1 MTIDSTHPIV
11 LLEAPT
17 EEVQTGVFDVTVKFS
32 ESVTGF
38 EQSELS
44 VEGSNASGTITTWA
58 PQTGGTDYIATIT
71 PTHTGTSTA
80 PGQLFISVASFVAQD
95 ANENFNE
102 NSANATLRVDIK
114 PPTVTISNV
123 PSRPQSGSFTVYI
136 DFGEPVTGFVV
147 DDINII
153 GKMVDATAT
162 ISGSVDGR
170 YTATITPTEES
181 MFGTLDI
188 QVPAGVAQNA
198 GGHPNKESIKYVVTI
213 DRVKPMVEL
222 YAPKKPQ
229 NKPFD
234 VTITFSEEVTGFSA
248 SDFSLMKEGD
258 FGGTVHTI
266 GSGKDYILKV
276 DMSGRCK
283 FTITVKANGAYDN
296 ANNGNVA
303 SDPVTVDID
312 TEAPTAAI
320 SGVPTETQTDNFNVT
335 ITFSEEVTD
344 FDASDIT
351 FTNESG
357 TARASAALSGSGTTY
372 TATIRPRGGGNI
384 GIQVP
389 DNVAQDAATNGNQA
403 SAKETVTVGD
413 VVRLDVHLLVPSG
426 VQTGPFV
433 VSVAFTDPV
442 TGFEQS
448 ELNISG
454 TAGIDVTDWSA
465 QSDRQIFTAW
475 IRPTSD
481 GAAIFNVAANVA
493 QDDYDNWNF
502 AAPDA
507 RVTVDLPTIIDP
519 VRPSVSINVPS
530 GTQTGQFSV
539 TVQFSERVNGFTQ
552 NDLSVTGTAGAP
564 ITSWD
569 SFPDLTN
576 YTAAITPSSDGT
588 AIFNVAADVAHD
600 AANNGNTAAVQQTVA
615 VDLPEPPQPPDTVRP
630 SVTINVPSGVQT
642 SAFNVTVEFSE
653 PVTGFVQSELSVTG
667 SSGAAIANWTPR
679 TSGRLYVA
687 HITPSTDG
695 DAVFNVVENAAQDGA
710 DNWNTAAPQK
720 SVTVDLTAPTVTITG
735 LPTTVQAEAF
745 DVAITFSEDVTGFVA
760 DDIELTGSADA
771 TSTLTGSGAVYTAH
785 ITPSGEGMLEIQVP
799 AGGAHDAAGHP
810 SEASSR
816 HTVQVDAVAPTVTI
830 DVPSTVQSGE
840 FDVKV
845 EFSEPVTGFVQ
856 SEFYVA
862 GSSDATVT
870 NWVPLTGGSDYIARI
885 TPSLDGIA
893 VFNISENV
901 AQDGADN
908 WNTVATQKTVTV
920 NLPLTV
926 TEDRPGVNISVPA
939 GVQTGTFFVLVAFTE
954 PVTGFVQSEFSV
966 SGSSGSTITNWVSR
980 PGGSDYIA
988 RVTPSSDGSAVFH
1001 VAASVAQNSADNW
1014 NTTAT

>member
-1 MTIDSTHPIV
+1 MIANVSGDASAMVLSIAGSGPVWRVYISPSGDGTVKKFDVSTNAVQDSATNGNAAAEYTVTIDSTHPTV

-95 ANENFNE
+95 AAENFNE
-102 NSANATLRVDIK
+102 NSANATLRVDTK

-136 DFGEPVTGFVV
+136 DFGELVTGFVV

-188 QVPAGVAQNA
+188 QVPAGVAQDA

-276 DMSGRCK
+276 DVSGRGK

-384 GIQVP
+384 EIQVP

-413 VVRLDVHLLVPSG
+413 VVRPDVHLLVPSG

-465 QSDRQIFTAW
+465 QSDRQIYTAW

-481 GAAIFNVAANVA
+481 GTAIFNVAANVA
-493 QDDYDNWNF
+493 QDDY
-502 AAPDA
+502 
-507 RVTVDLPTIIDP
+507 
-519 VRPSVSINVPS
+519 
-530 GTQTGQFSV
+530 
-539 TVQFSERVNGFTQ
+539 
-552 NDLSVTGTAGAP
+552 
-564 ITSWD
+564 
-569 SFPDLTN
+569 
-576 YTAAITPSSDGT
+576 
-588 AIFNVAADVAHD
+588 
-600 AANNGNTAAVQQTVA
+600 
-615 VDLPEPPQPPDTVRP
+615 
-630 SVTINVPSGVQT
+630 
-642 SAFNVTVEFSE
+642 
-653 PVTGFVQSELSVTG
+653 
-667 SSGAAIANWTPR
+667 
-679 TSGRLYVA
+679 
-687 HITPSTDG
+687 
-695 DAVFNVVENAAQDGA
+695 
-710 DNWNTAAPQK
+710 
-720 SVTVDLTAPTVTITG
+720 
-735 LPTTVQAEAF
+735 
-745 DVAITFSEDVTGFVA
+745 
-760 DDIELTGSADA
+760 
-771 TSTLTGSGAVYTAH
+771 
-785 ITPSGEGMLEIQVP
+785 
-799 AGGAHDAAGHP
+799 
-810 SEASSR
+810 
-816 HTVQVDAVAPTVTI
+816 
-830 DVPSTVQSGE
+830 
-840 FDVKV
+840 
-845 EFSEPVTGFVQ
+845 
-856 SEFYVA
+856 
-862 GSSDATVT
+862 
-870 NWVPLTGGSDYIARI
+870 
-885 TPSLDGIA
+885 
-893 VFNISENV
+893 
-901 AQDGADN
+901 DN

-926 TEDRPGVNISVPA
+926 TEERPGVNISVPA
-939 GVQTGTFFVLVAFTE
+939 GVQTGTFFVLVAFTQ
-954 PVTGFVQSEFSV
+954 PVTRFVQSEFSV
-966 SGSSGSTITNWVSR
+966 SGSSCSTIRNWVSR

-1014 NTTAT
+1014 NTAATQKIVTADVTAPTVSIAVPSIVQGGDFDVTVEFSESVTDFVQSELVVTGTSGAAITNWAPQPGGSDYIATITPSNDGTMIFNVAAEVAQDSAEHKNTAAMQKSVTVDVTAPTVTITGVPTTLRATVFEMTIAFNEAVRGFAADDIDFTGTASATAALAGIGKVYTATVASSLEGTLGIQVPAGVAYDAANNGNTISTRHTVQIDAVAPTVTIDVPTTVQGRDFAVTVTFSESVTGFVQSELFLSGAGATVAALNGSGTDYEATITPVGSQVL

>member
-1 MTIDSTHPIV
+1 MADGTVKIEVSANAVQDSATNGNAAAEYTVTIDSTHPIV

-95 ANENFNE
+95 AAENFNE

-153 GKMVDATAT
+153 GKIVEATAT

-426 VQTGPFV
+426 VQTG
-433 VSVAFTDPV
+433 
-442 TGFEQS
+442 
-448 ELNISG
+448 
-454 TAGIDVTDWSA
+454 
-465 QSDRQIFTAW
+465 
-475 IRPTSD
+475 
-481 GAAIFNVAANVA
+481 
-493 QDDYDNWNF
+493 
-502 AAPDA
+502 
-507 RVTVDLPTIIDP
+507 
-519 VRPSVSINVPS
+519 
-530 GTQTGQFSV
+530 
-539 TVQFSERVNGFTQ
+539 
-552 NDLSVTGTAGAP
+552 
-564 ITSWD
+564 
-569 SFPDLTN
+569 
-576 YTAAITPSSDGT
+576 
-588 AIFNVAADVAHD
+588 
-600 AANNGNTAAVQQTVA
+600 
-615 VDLPEPPQPPDTVRP
+615 
-630 SVTINVPSGVQT
+630 
-642 SAFNVTVEFSE
+642 
-653 PVTGFVQSELSVTG
+653 
-667 SSGAAIANWTPR
+667 
-679 TSGRLYVA
+679 
-687 HITPSTDG
+687 
-695 DAVFNVVENAAQDGA
+695 
-710 DNWNTAAPQK
+710 
-720 SVTVDLTAPTVTITG
+720 
-735 LPTTVQAEAF
+735 
-745 DVAITFSEDVTGFVA
+745 
-760 DDIELTGSADA
+760 
-771 TSTLTGSGAVYTAH
+771 
-785 ITPSGEGMLEIQVP
+785 
-799 AGGAHDAAGHP
+799 
-810 SEASSR
+810 
-816 HTVQVDAVAPTVTI
+816 
-830 DVPSTVQSGE
+830 
-840 FDVKV
+840 
-845 EFSEPVTGFVQ
+845 
-856 SEFYVA
+856 
-862 GSSDATVT
+862 
-870 NWVPLTGGSDYIARI
+870 
-885 TPSLDGIA
+885 
-893 VFNISENV
+893 
-901 AQDGADN
+901 
-908 WNTVATQKTVTV
+908 
-920 NLPLTV
+920 
-926 TEDRPGVNISVPA
+926 
-939 GVQTGTFFVLVAFTE
+939 TFFVLVAFTQ

-966 SGSSGSTITNWVSR
+966 SGSSGSTIRNWVSR

-1014 NTTAT
+1014 NTAATQKIVTADVTAPTVSIAVPSIVQGGDFDVTVEFSESVTDFVQSELVVTGTSGAAITNWAPQPGGSDYIATITPSNDGTVIFNVAAEVAQDSAEHKNTAAMQKSVTVDVTAPTVTITGVPTTLRATVFEMTIAFNEAVRGFAADDIDFTGTASATAALAGIGKVYTATVASSLEGTLGIQVPAGVAYDAANNGNTISTRHTVQIDAVAPTVTIDVPTTAQGRDFAVTVTFSESVTGFVQSELFLSGAGATVAAFNGSGTDYEATITPVGSQVL

>member
-1 MTIDSTHPIV
+1 MIANVSGDASAMVLSIAGSGPVWRVYISPSGDGTVKKFDVSTNAVQDSATNGNAAAEYTVTIDSTHPTV

-95 ANENFNE
+95 AAENFYE
-102 NSANATLRVDIK
+102 NSANATLRVDTK

-188 QVPAGVAQNA
+188 QVPAGVAQDA

-276 DMSGRCK
+276 DVSGRGK

-413 VVRLDVHLLVPSG
+413 VVRPDVHLLVPSG

-465 QSDRQIFTAW
+465 QSDRQIYTAW
-475 IRPTSD
+475 IRPT
-481 GAAIFNVAANVA
+481 
-493 QDDYDNWNF
+493 
-502 AAPDA
+502 
-507 RVTVDLPTIIDP
+507 
-519 VRPSVSINVPS
+519 
-530 GTQTGQFSV
+530 
-539 TVQFSERVNGFTQ
+539 
-552 NDLSVTGTAGAP
+552 
-564 ITSWD
+564 
-569 SFPDLTN
+569 
-576 YTAAITPSSDGT
+576 SDGT
-588 AIFNVAADVAHD
+588 AIFNVAA
-600 AANNGNTAAVQQTVA
+600 
-615 VDLPEPPQPPDTVRP
+615 
-630 SVTINVPSGVQT
+630 
-642 SAFNVTVEFSE
+642 
-653 PVTGFVQSELSVTG
+653 
-667 SSGAAIANWTPR
+667 
-679 TSGRLYVA
+679 
-687 HITPSTDG
+687 
-695 DAVFNVVENAAQDGA
+695 NAAQD
-710 DNWNTAAPQK
+710 
-720 SVTVDLTAPTVTITG
+720 
-735 LPTTVQAEAF
+735 
-745 DVAITFSEDVTGFVA
+745 
-760 DDIELTGSADA
+760 
-771 TSTLTGSGAVYTAH
+771 
-785 ITPSGEGMLEIQVP
+785 
-799 AGGAHDAAGHP
+799 
-810 SEASSR
+810 
-816 HTVQVDAVAPTVTI
+816 
-830 DVPSTVQSGE
+830 
-840 FDVKV
+840 
-845 EFSEPVTGFVQ
+845 
-856 SEFYVA
+856 
-862 GSSDATVT
+862 
-870 NWVPLTGGSDYIARI
+870 DY
-885 TPSLDGIA
+885 
-893 VFNISENV
+893 
-901 AQDGADN
+901 DN

-926 TEDRPGVNISVPA
+926 TEERSGVNISVPA
-939 GVQTGTFFVLVAFTE
+939 GVQTGTFFVLVAFTQ
-954 PVTGFVQSEFSV
+954 PATGFVQSELV
-966 SGSSGSTITNWVSR
+966 VTGTSGAAITNWAPQ

-988 RVTPSSDGSAVFH
+988 TITPSNDGTVSFNVAAEVAQDSAEHKNTAAMQKSVTVDVTAPTVTITGVPTTLRATVFEMTIAFNEAVRGFAADDIDFTGTASVTAALAGIGKVYTATVASSLEGTLGIQVPAGVAYDAANNGNTISTRHTVQIDAVAPTVTIDVPTTVQGRDFAVTVTFSESVTGFVESELTVSGAGASVIAFNGSGTNYEATITPVESGTVTLNVAADVVQDTLGNPNSAATEQTVRVDMTGPTATIEVPSETQGGAFVVRVTFSEAGDRLCGIGAYSERGGCQRD
-1001 VAASVAQNSADNW
+1001 SV
-1014 NTTAT
+1014 

>member
-1 MTIDSTHPIV
+1 VADGTVKIEVSANAVQDSATNGNAAAEYTVTIDSTHPIV

-95 ANENFNE
+95 AAENFNE

-426 VQTGPFV
+426 VQTG
-433 VSVAFTDPV
+433 
-442 TGFEQS
+442 
-448 ELNISG
+448 
-454 TAGIDVTDWSA
+454 
-465 QSDRQIFTAW
+465 
-475 IRPTSD
+475 
-481 GAAIFNVAANVA
+481 
-493 QDDYDNWNF
+493 
-502 AAPDA
+502 
-507 RVTVDLPTIIDP
+507 
-519 VRPSVSINVPS
+519 
-530 GTQTGQFSV
+530 
-539 TVQFSERVNGFTQ
+539 
-552 NDLSVTGTAGAP
+552 
-564 ITSWD
+564 
-569 SFPDLTN
+569 
-576 YTAAITPSSDGT
+576 
-588 AIFNVAADVAHD
+588 
-600 AANNGNTAAVQQTVA
+600 
-615 VDLPEPPQPPDTVRP
+615 
-630 SVTINVPSGVQT
+630 
-642 SAFNVTVEFSE
+642 
-653 PVTGFVQSELSVTG
+653 
-667 SSGAAIANWTPR
+667 
-679 TSGRLYVA
+679 
-687 HITPSTDG
+687 
-695 DAVFNVVENAAQDGA
+695 
-710 DNWNTAAPQK
+710 
-720 SVTVDLTAPTVTITG
+720 
-735 LPTTVQAEAF
+735 
-745 DVAITFSEDVTGFVA
+745 
-760 DDIELTGSADA
+760 
-771 TSTLTGSGAVYTAH
+771 
-785 ITPSGEGMLEIQVP
+785 
-799 AGGAHDAAGHP
+799 
-810 SEASSR
+810 
-816 HTVQVDAVAPTVTI
+816 
-830 DVPSTVQSGE
+830 
-840 FDVKV
+840 
-845 EFSEPVTGFVQ
+845 
-856 SEFYVA
+856 
-862 GSSDATVT
+862 
-870 NWVPLTGGSDYIARI
+870 
-885 TPSLDGIA
+885 
-893 VFNISENV
+893 
-901 AQDGADN
+901 
-908 WNTVATQKTVTV
+908 
-920 NLPLTV
+920 
-926 TEDRPGVNISVPA
+926 
-939 GVQTGTFFVLVAFTE
+939 TFFVLVAFTQ

-966 SGSSGSTITNWVSR
+966 SGSSGSTIRNWVSR

-1014 NTTAT
+1014 NTAATQKIVTADVTAPTVSIAVPSIVQGGDFDVTVEFSESVTDFVQSELVVTGTSGAAITNWAPQPGGSDYIATITPSNDGTVIFNVAAEVAQDSAEHKNTAAMQKSVTVDVTAPTVTITGVPTTLRATVFEMTIAFNEAVRGFAADDIDFTGTASATAALAGIGKVYTATVASSLEGTLGIQVPAGVAYDAANNGNTISTRHTVQIDAVAPTVTIDVPTTAQGRDFAVTVTFSESVTGFVQSELFLSGAGATVAAFNGSGTDYEATITPVGSQVL